1 MSDNPEIRQLVRQ
14 VKAGNVN
21 AFQQLVVKYQHLA
34 FTVAYNIVKNRED
47 AEEIVSDAFIKV
59 YKNIVQHN
67 EQSKFSSWLYKIV
80 YNTALSRLRKKK
92 LEVFSMDADDYEKD
106 YGISTPDGW
115 DRLVSDDQKKYIQLA
130 LENLSQQD
138 KMVISLFYLA
148 EEGLNEISEI
158 TGEKKSTV
166 KVRLH
171 RARTKLYNELNALL
185 KSEIKVLV

>member
-1 MSDNPEIRQLVRQ
+1 MSDNPEIKKLVRQ
-14 VKAGNVN
+14 VKTGNAY
-21 AFQQLVVKYQHLA
+21 AFQQLVEKYQHLA

-92 LEVFSMDADDYEKD
+92 LEVFSIDADEYDKD
-106 YGISTPDGW
+106 YGVSAPDGW
-115 DRLVSDDQKKYIQLA
+115 DVMVYDDQKRYIQMA
-130 LENLSQQD
+130 LEQLPEQD
-138 KMVISLFYLA
+138 KLVLSLFYLA

-171 RARTKLYNELNALL
+171 RARTKLYNELNILL
-185 KSEIKVLV
+185 KGEIKVLI